1 MYHDMAIYRYI
12 VASLLH
18 ALHAEILFYYLQI
31 SYRSCNEV
39 EVDPD
44 CRDANPSQDGIE
56 AMKRFI
62 SKHTTGV
69 STTPS
74 IVEPCMLMVS
84 VWLKASK

>member
-1 MYHDMAIYRYI
+1 M
-12 VASLLH
+12 
-18 ALHAEILFYYLQI
+18 
-31 SYRSCNEV
+31 SCIGV

-44 CRDANPSQDGIE
+44 SRDANASQEGIE

-74 IVEPCMLMVS
+74 IVEPCMLTVS
-84 VWLKASK
+84 ILN